1 MGWRRGQ
8 AYSQDLRDRVLA
20 AEGSAREVAARFGV
34 SVSYVVKAR
43 QRRDRLGET
52 MPRAQRSHTPRRLAP
67 WHDDI
72 MAHVRAY
79 PDATMAELREWL
91 FEMHGVRVS
100 MGLMWN
106 TLDRLGLTLK
116 KTLARGRA
124 GAGRYRRS
132 APPIP
137 GIAGETRPGA
147 LGVFG

>member
-1 MGWRRGQ
+1 MAWRRGQ

-20 AEGSAREVAARFGV
+20 ADGSAREVAARLQV
-34 SVSYVVKAR
+34 SVSYAVKVR
-43 QRRDRLGET
+43 QRRDRFGET
-52 MPRAQRSHTPRRLAP
+52 TARAQRSHTPRRLAP

-72 MAHVRAY
+72 AAHLRAH

-91 FEMHGVRVS
+91 FATHGVRVS
-100 MGLMWN
+100 MGLIWN

-116 KTLARGRA
+116 KTLARGRT
-124 GAGRYRRS
+124 GPGRHRRS

-137 GIAGETRPGA
+137 RAAAKTRPGA